1 MSRGEWKLSRPE
13 SLGEIMAGGK
23 GPSPRRKKQRLEL
36 LKGNWR
42 NIAGERAGEHSSPTR
57 LSRGTLTVA
66 ADGPSWAS
74 ELSIQSG
81 VLLQRIEGVAGRG
94 VVQRIRVQ
102 ARPGGQEDASVR
114 PGKGERE
121 KQPGADG
128 GGPELGEK
136 LESEL
141 GAIEQE
147 ETRAAL
153 ERLLKESIASKQYEQ
168 DDG

>member
-1 MSRGEWKLSRPE
+1 MSRPE
-13 SLGEIMAGGK
+13 SLGEIMARGS
-23 GPSPRRKKQRLEL
+23 GPSPRRRKQRLEL
-36 LKGNWR
+36 LRCNWR

-81 VLLQRIEGVAGRG
+81 SLLERIEVVVGGG

-102 ARPGGQEDASVR
+102 ARTGGLAGPSSDPGPGSRGR
-114 PGKGERE
+114 PSK
-121 KQPGADG
+121 ADEG
-128 GGPELGEK
+128 DRRLGEK
-136 LESEL
+136 LESGLE
-141 GAIEQE
+141 AIEQQ
-147 ETRAAL
+147 ETRGAL

-168 DDG
+168 DSG